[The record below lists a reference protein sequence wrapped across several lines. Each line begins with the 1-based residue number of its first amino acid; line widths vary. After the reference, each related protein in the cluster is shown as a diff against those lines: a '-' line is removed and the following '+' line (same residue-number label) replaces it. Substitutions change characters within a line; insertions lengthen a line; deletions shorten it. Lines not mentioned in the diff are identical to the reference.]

1 MSVDSEKIFTRK
13 EIETITGLNRSEIR
27 TTTPYISSIHEDNSL
42 GRGVNNYSL
51 RDATLLMWNRILTDQ
66 FKFSKHEANNFL
78 ASSDDFFPKF
88 FALGELLLNP
98 DISLQSLISACPLL
112 SEDEKELISVPGSTL
127 KANFKRQNQ
136 ITDPIFMKL
145 GKAILLGRYL
155 VENGRKVEV

>member
-66 FKFSKHEANNFL
+66 FKFSKRGGK
-78 ASSDDFFPKF
+78 KF
-88 FALGELLLNP
+88 FFFFFLYFFFFFFVYFFFFFLVFFFF
-98 DISLQSLISACPLL
+98 LI
-112 SEDEKELISVPGSTL
+112 
-127 KANFKRQNQ
+127 
-136 ITDPIFMKL
+136 
-145 GKAILLGRYL
+145 
-155 VENGRKVEV
+155 